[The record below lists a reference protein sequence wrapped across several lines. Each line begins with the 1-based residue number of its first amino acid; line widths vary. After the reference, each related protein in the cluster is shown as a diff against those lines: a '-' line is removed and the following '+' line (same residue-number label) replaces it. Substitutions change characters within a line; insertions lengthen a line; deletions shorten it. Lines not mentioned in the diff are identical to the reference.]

1 MQLTRKSTQETVQL
15 EDGFLWTDENW
26 SRIEHTHN
34 YAVDGA
40 FIVQDGVKQS
50 GRPISLEPANKSK
63 GWIKL
68 SDLNVLR
75 QWKDLREQF
84 TLKFEWP
91 HDQRE
96 FNVTFNHK
104 DGALESSPI
113 RGTPAVSNNTY
124 YNVTLRLLE
133 LNDDEYN

>member
-1 MQLTRKSTQETVQL
+1 MRLTRKSTNQTVSL
-15 EDGFLWTDENW
+15 EDGFLWSDENW
-26 SRIEHTHN
+26 SRIGQSQN

-40 FIVQDGVKQS
+40 FILQEGFKQS
-50 GRPISLEPANKSK
+50 GRPITLQPANKTK

-75 QWKDLREQF
+75 QWKDLPEEHF

-113 RGTPAVSNNTY
+113 RGTPAVSNDTY
-124 YNVTLRLLE
+124 FNVTLRFLE
-133 LNDDEYN
+133 LENE

>member
-1 MQLTRKSTQETVQL
+1 MRLTRKLNNQTVSL
-15 EDGFLWTDENW
+15 EDGFLWSDENW
-26 SRIEHTHN
+26 SRIEQTHN

-40 FIVQDGVKQS
+40 FILQEGFKQS
-50 GRPISLEPANKSK
+50 GRPITLQPANKTK

-75 QWKDLREQF
+75 QWKDLPEEQF

-96 FNVTFNHK
+96 FNVAFNHK

-113 RGTPAVSNNTY
+113 SGTPAVSNNTY
-124 YNVTLRLLE
+124 FNVTLRFLE
-133 LNDDEYN
+133 LEDD